1 MTDKMT
7 AAQSMVA
14 VMEQVRGLGKHQRND
29 HFKFNFRGIDDVMN
43 AVGPA
48 LREVGAVI
56 VPEVRKIDR
65 QYGGKAT
72 STVVEVAYHWHGP
85 DGSTVTGV
93 VVGESQDMG
102 DKSVPKAMSVAYR
115 TYLLQALCLPTD
127 EPDPDAQSYSEPAT
141 ADADRARAELRGM
154 CSELKIDPNW
164 AVSEFGKHTGENLA
178 RTTRADLIRA
188 FIQRIREEAA
198 KPKENPNAAA

>member
-1 MTDKMT
+1 MSEQMN

-14 VMEQVRGLGKHQRND
+14 VMERVRGLGKHQRND
-29 HFKFNFRGIDDVMN
+29 HFRFNFRGIDDVMN

-56 VPEVRKIDR
+56 IPEVKKVDR

-85 DGSTVTGV
+85 DGSIITGTS
-93 VVGESQDMG
+93 VGESQDMG

-127 EPDPDAQSYSEPAT
+127 EPDPDAQSYSEPAS
-141 ADADRARAELRGM
+141 ADADRARAELRSM
-154 CSELKIDPNW
+154 CTELKLDPNW
-164 AVSEFGKHTGENLA
+164 AVAEFGKGMGENLA
-178 RTTRADLIRA
+178 KTTRADLIRA
-188 FIQRIREEAA
+188 FIQRVREEAA
-198 KPKENPNAAA
+198 KKEKNNVAA

>member
-14 VMEQVRGLGKHQRND
+14 VMERVRGLGKHQRND
-29 HFKFNFRGIDDVMN
+29 HFRFNFRGIDDVVN

-48 LREVGAVI
+48 LRDVGAVI
-56 VPEVRKIDR
+56 VPEVRKVER

-85 DGSTVTGV
+85 DGSVITGV
-93 VVGESQDMG
+93 SVGESQDMG
-102 DKSVPKAMSVAYR
+102 DKSVPKAMSVAFR
-115 TYLLQALCLPTD
+115 TYLLQALTLPTD

-141 ADADRARAELRGM
+141 ADADRARAELRQM
-154 CSELKIDPNW
+154 CTELKIDP
-164 AVSEFGKHTGENLA
+164 
-178 RTTRADLIRA
+178 
-188 FIQRIREEAA
+188 
-198 KPKENPNAAA
+198 

>member
-14 VMEQVRGLGKHQRND
+14 VMERVRGLGKHQRND
-29 HFKFNFRGIDDVMN
+29 HFRFQFRGIDDVMN

-56 VPEVRKIDR
+56 VPEVRKVER

-85 DGSTVTGV
+85 DGSVITGV
-93 VVGESQDMG
+93 SVGESQDMG
-102 DKSVPKAMSVAYR
+102 DKSVPKAMSVAFR
-115 TYLLQALCLPTD
+115 TYLLQALTLPTD

-141 ADADRARAELRGM
+141 ADADRARAELRQM
-154 CSELKIDPNW
+154 CGELKLDPNW
-164 AVSEFGKHTGENLA
+164 AVAEFGRGTGENLA
-178 RTTRADLIRA
+178 NTSRADLIRA
-188 FIQRIREEAA
+188 FIQRVREEAA
-198 KPKENPNAAA
+198 KPKGNPHVAA

>member
-1 MTDKMT
+1 MSDKMT

-14 VMEQVRGLGKHQRND
+14 VMERVRGLGKHQRND
-29 HFKFNFRGIDDVMN
+29 HFRFQFRGIDDVMN

-56 VPEVRKIDR
+56 VPEVRKVER

-85 DGSTVTGV
+85 DGSIITGV
-93 VVGESQDMG
+93 SVGESQDMG
-102 DKSVPKAMSVAYR
+102 DKSVPKAMSVAFR
-115 TYLLQALCLPTD
+115 TYLLQALTLPTD

-141 ADADRARAELRGM
+141 ADADRARAELRQM
-154 CSELKIDPNW
+154 CGELKLDPNW
-164 AVSEFGKHTGENLA
+164 AVAEFGRGTGENLA
-178 RTTRADLIRA
+178 NTSRADLIRA
-188 FIQRIREEAA
+188 FIQRVREEAA